1 MRLAL
6 ITHKFAKGD
15 GQGRVNYELARAAL
29 AEGHSVWLLA
39 TKVAPELA
47 AHPRA
52 RWVHIGGSWL
62 PSSLLQNQ
70 AFAWQSAAWLWR
82 HRRELDLVHA
92 NGFVSW
98 SRADINT
105 SHFVHSAWI
114 RSPVHTWRVRRDAY
128 GLYQL
133 LYSYCGTWLERWSY
147 RHARLVV
154 AVSEQVRGELI
165 ETGVAPARL
174 TVVANGVDTEEF
186 KPGEVSRAALGLP
199 AGRLLL
205 FVGDI
210 RTPRKN
216 LDTLL
221 RALVA
226 VKGATLIVVGD
237 RTGSPYPRLAADLGL
252 ERRVSFV
259 GFRRDIPRLMQ
270 AVDLF
275 VFPSRYEAC
284 SLVLLEA
291 AASGLPIV
299 AARTTGG
306 TELLSPACSVL
317 LEDPEDN
324 AQLAVTLN
332 HLLEDPA
339 TLERMGAE
347 ARRVGLANTWQIMA
361 RRYLQL
367 YDNLHESRGATRTE
381 DDTDESN
388 GNKREDANDVGRSE
402 VQFEEHSATGSG
414 ALLAPEAARGHPQV
428 QRRP

>member
-6 ITHKFAKGD
+6 ITHKFVKGD

-29 AEGHSVWLLA
+29 AEGHAVWLLA
-39 TKVAPELA
+39 TEVAPELA

-52 RWVHIGGSWL
+52 RWVRIGAPWL

-70 AFAWQSAAWLWR
+70 AFACQSAVWLWR
-82 HRRELDLVHA
+82 HRRKLDLVHA

-114 RSPVHTWRVRRDAY
+114 RSPFHTWHVRRDAY

-133 LYSYCGTWLERWSY
+133 TYSYCGTWLERWSY
-147 RHARLVV
+147 NRARLVV
-154 AVSEQVRGELI
+154 AVSDQVRRELI
-165 ETGVAPARL
+165 EAGIDPPRL
-174 TVVANGVDTEEF
+174 TVVPNGVDTEEF
-186 KPGEVSRAALGLP
+186 TPAKASREALALGQ
-199 AGRLLL
+199 GKLLL

-210 RTPRKN
+210 KTSRKN

-221 RALVA
+221 RALVRVRDA
-226 VKGATLIVVGD
+226 SLIVVGD
-237 RTGSPYPRLAADLGL
+237 RTGSPYPRLAAALGL
-252 ERRVSFV
+252 ERRVSFL

-270 AVDLF
+270 AADLF

-291 AASGLPIV
+291 AAAGLPIV

-317 LEDPEDN
+317 VSDPEDEEE
-324 AQLAVTLN
+324 LAAALN
-332 HLLEDPA
+332 RLLDSPA
-339 TLERMGAE
+339 ALARMGWE
-347 ARRVGLANTWQIMA
+347 ARHVALANSWQSVA

-367 YDNLHESRGATRTE
+367 YDKLLESRGGAATPDRTAGL
-381 DDTDESN
+381 DGAMRESVN
-388 GNKREDANDVGRSE
+388 E
-402 VQFEEHSATGSG
+402 VER
-414 ALLAPEAARGHPQV
+414 PEARIE
-428 QRRP
+428 